1 MFDPVSMSI
10 LGGGALLGGG
20 LSLATGFMGQ
30 DAAADAQAG
39 QLGYLDRALAASQQA
54 GRDAQ
59 AAFAPYA
66 LYGSS
71 ALQALQSR
79 VFTPAEQAASMA
91 SQRASLEADVAR
103 LSKGINW
110 DSMPILTGAKA
121 SERRAA
127 LYRQMEFDR
136 EQQLKA
142 AQAKL
147 DAYDKQ
153 QTAMAPYLQQ
163 QQAEAAQRQ
172 GRINGA
178 LDLVAQSANF
188 NLPQSLS
195 QLRTEMMNDP
205 AFQFR
210 QQTGERAINRAAAA
224 RGNFLSGAA
233 LATISDFNQQLTA
246 DETDRFFNRMLQG
259 KTAQFQA
266 AVGGLGALTGAQQL
280 DVNNAMG
287 LAQIGLNAATGQA
300 NVLTNTA
307 QTNASLMAQQGQAY
321 ANTTMA
327 GSQSLQ
333 QGINGFS
340 QALGSAAG
348 LATMMS
354 MFGGMGTKPTVAG
367 GDSVGTTGLA
377 QFKDPS
383 GNMYLV
389 NKPGMEPR

>member
-1 MFDPVSMSI
+1 MFDPLSLSI
-10 LGGGALLGGG
+10 MGGGALLGSGMSL
-20 LSLATGFMGQ
+20 LSGFMGQ
-30 DAAADAQAG
+30 DAASDAQAG
-39 QLGYLDRALAASQQA
+39 QLGYLDQARAATSTANANIQQM
-54 GRDAQ
+54 
-59 AAFAPYA
+59 FAPYA

-79 VFTPAEQAASMA
+79 MYSPAEQAMA
-91 SQRASLEADVAR
+91 SATQRASLEADVAR

-121 SERRAA
+121 SERRAD

-287 LAQIGLNAATGQA
+287 LAQMGMNAVQGQA
-300 NVLTNTA
+300 NAMTATN
-307 QTNASLMAQQGQAY
+307 QTNATLAAQQGQAY
-321 ANTTMA
+321 AQTQMA
-327 GSQSLQ
+327 GTQAMM
-333 QGINGFS
+333 QGINGVGQS
-340 QALGSAAG
+340 LGQVAG

-354 MFGGMGTKPTVAG
+354 MFGGMSTPAAPASGTAG
-367 GDSVGTTGLA
+367 GNLTGLA
-377 QFKDPS
+377 SFADPS
-383 GNMYLV
+383 GNSYLV
-389 NKPGMEPR
+389 NKPR

>member
-1 MFDPVSMSI
+1 MFDPISMSI

-20 LSLATGFMGQ
+20 LSLAAGFMGQ
-30 DAAADAQAG
+30 GAAADAQAG
-39 QLGYLDRALAASQQA
+39 QLGFLERAQAASQQA

-91 SQRASLEADVAR
+91 GQRASLEADVAR
-103 LSKGINW
+103 LSKGLSW

-121 SERRAA
+121 SERRAE

-136 EQQLKA
+136 NQQLSA

-147 DAYDKQ
+147 DAFDKQ
-153 QTAMAPYLQQ
+153 QAAIAPYLQQ
-163 QQAEAAQRQ
+163 QQAEAAARTT
-172 GRINGA
+172 RINTA
-178 LDLVAQSANF
+178 LDLVSQASNF
-188 NLPQSLS
+188 NLPQSLA
-195 QLRTEMMNDP
+195 QLRADMRNDP
-205 AFQFR
+205 VFQFR
-210 QQTGERAINRAAAA
+210 QETGERAINRAAAA

-233 LATISDFNQQLTA
+233 LASIGDFNNQLTA
-246 DETDRFFNRMLQG
+246 DETDRYFNRLLQG

-348 LATMMS
+348 LATMAS
-354 MFGGMGTKPTVAG
+354 MFGGGATKPATAG
-367 GDSVGTTGLA
+367 AASMTGLTA
-377 QFKDPS
+377 FADPS
-383 GNMYLV
+383 GNSYLV
-389 NKPGMEPR
+389 NKPR